1 MLGHYLP
8 FDDTNFEGLNGTN
21 NLEATTEEKGKVVVY
36 NVRRKLIPDDR
47 DEHDYNISKNVEFPM
62 IYAWG
67 TGTFKYH
74 GPSHADFSIKI
85 EGDEVTIKGLDQFD
99 YHVLHG

>member
-21 NLEATTEEKGKVVVY
+21 NLEATTEDKGKVVVY

-67 TGTFKYH
+67 TGAFKYH

-85 EGDEVTIKGLDQFD
+85 DGDEVTIKGLDQFD